1 MKSLGNSL
9 FVIIV
14 FMILGSSCSQT
25 KRLTEGEV
33 LYTGVKKMNIE
44 TAKGVKLEGPK
55 SSAISGPLGFPPNN
69 PLYAPYI
76 RSPFPVGLWVY
87 NWNVKKEKGL
97 KHWLYKKL
105 AKKPVLISDVQP
117 ELRLKV
123 VENAASEYGYFG
135 VKSSYE
141 IIPNK
146 RNPKKAKISY
156 NVYVPEAYLLG
167 IVEFWGWTGRMDSL
181 IQRTQRGCLLKSG
194 AEYNLYTMEDE
205 RTRITKMFRN
215 RG

>member
-97 KHWLYKKL
+97 KHWLYKNW
-105 AKKPVLISDVQP
+105 P
-117 ELRLKV
+117 
-123 VENAASEYGYFG
+123 
-135 VKSSYE
+135 
-141 IIPNK
+141 
-146 RNPKKAKISY
+146 RNP
-156 NVYVPEAYLLG
+156 
-167 IVEFWGWTGRMDSL
+167 
-181 IQRTQRGCLLKSG
+181 C
-194 AEYNLYTMEDE
+194 
-205 RTRITKMFRN
+205 
-215 RG
+215 